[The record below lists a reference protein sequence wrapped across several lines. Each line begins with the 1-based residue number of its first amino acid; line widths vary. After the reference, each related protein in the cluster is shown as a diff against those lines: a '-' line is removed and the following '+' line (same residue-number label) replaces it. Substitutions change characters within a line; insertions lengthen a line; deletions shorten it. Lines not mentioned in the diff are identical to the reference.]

1 MGVSNDGDTGYRFVI
16 QVYLPRTIG
25 RVDPMIV
32 ADVMT
37 RNCITVAPDATVEE
51 AVNLMLS
58 RHISGLF
65 VVDKAGELAGVVTEG
80 DLLRRDEL
88 GTQRHRP
95 WWLRL
100 LASPARQ
107 AADFTRANARHVR
120 DVMTEDVLSIAQDA
134 PLEDV
139 VATMEKR
146 HIKRLPV
153 TADGKVVGVVSRADL
168 LRALIGRVRN
178 VEPLATDDLAIRTA
192 ILNALEAQP
201 WAPTT
206 TLNVTVADG
215 VVDLWGSITNDEERR
230 GIRVI
235 AENTP
240 GAKGVNDHLVYI
252 EPYTGTVID
261 APDVRS

>member
-1 MGVSNDGDTGYRFVI
+1 
-16 QVYLPRTIG
+16 
-25 RVDPMIV
+25 MIV

-37 RNCITVAPDATVEE
+37 RNCITIAPDATVEE

-88 GTQRHRP
+88 GTQRNRP

-107 AADFTRANARHVR
+107 AADFTQANGRHVR
-120 DVMTEDVLSIAQDA
+120 DVMTEDVLSIAQDS
-134 PLEDV
+134 PLEEV
-139 VATMEKR
+139 VAAMEKHR
-146 HIKRLPV
+146 IKRLPV

-168 LRALIGRVRN
+168 LRALIGRARTAA
-178 VEPLATDDLAIRTA
+178 PLASDDRSIRVA
-192 ILNALEAQP
+192 ILNALEAQSWTP
-201 WAPTT
+201 LT

-215 VVDLWGSITNDEERR
+215 VADVWGTITNEQERR
-230 GIRVI
+230 GIQVVV
-235 AENTP
+235 ENTP
-240 GAKGVNDHLVYI
+240 GVKAVHDHLVYI
-252 EPYTGTVID
+252 EPYTGTVIE
-261 APDVRS
+261 APDRTS

>member
-1 MGVSNDGDTGYRFVI
+1 
-16 QVYLPRTIG
+16 
-25 RVDPMIV
+25 MIV

-37 RNCITVAPDATVEE
+37 RNCITIAPDATVEE

-88 GTQRHRP
+88 GTQRNRP

-107 AADFTRANARHVR
+107 AADFTQANGRHVR
-120 DVMTEDVLSIAQDA
+120 DVMTEDVLSIAQDS
-134 PLEDV
+134 PLEEV
-139 VATMEKR
+139 VAAMEKHR
-146 HIKRLPV
+146 IKRLPV

-168 LRALIGRVRN
+168 LRALIGRARTAA
-178 VEPLATDDLAIRTA
+178 PLGSDDRSIRVA
-192 ILNALEAQP
+192 ILNALEAQSWTP
-201 WAPTT
+201 LT

-215 VVDLWGSITNDEERR
+215 VADVWGTITNEQERR
-230 GIRVI
+230 GIQVVV
-235 AENTP
+235 ENTP
-240 GAKGVNDHLVYI
+240 GVKAVHDHLVYI
-252 EPYTGTVID
+252 EPYTGTVIE
-261 APDVRS
+261 APDRTP

>member
-1 MGVSNDGDTGYRFVI
+1 
-16 QVYLPRTIG
+16 
-25 RVDPMIV
+25 MIV

-37 RNCITVAPDATVEE
+37 RNCITIASDATVEE

-65 VVDKAGELAGVVTEG
+65 VVDKDGTLAGVVTEG
-80 DLLRRDEL
+80 DLMRRDEL
-88 GTQRHRP
+88 GTQRNRP

-100 LASPARQ
+100 LVSPARQ
-107 AADFTRANARHVR
+107 AADFTQANGRHIR

-139 VATMEKR
+139 VTTMEKNR
-146 HIKRLPV
+146 IKRLPV
-153 TADGKVVGVVSRADL
+153 TADDRVVGVVSRADL

-178 VEPLATDDLAIRTA
+178 AGPIGIDDRAIRGA
-192 ILNALEAQP
+192 ILAALEAQS
-201 WAPTT
+201 WAPLT

-215 VVDLWGSITNDEERR
+215 VVDLWGTITNEQERH

-235 AENTP
+235 AENTD
-240 GAKGVNDHLVYI
+240 GVKSVNDHLVYI

-261 APDVRS
+261 APDNPGNR

>member
-1 MGVSNDGDTGYRFVI
+1 
-16 QVYLPRTIG
+16 
-25 RVDPMIV
+25 MIV

-37 RNCITVAPDATVEE
+37 RNCITIAPDATVEE

-65 VVDKAGELAGVVTEG
+65 VVDKTGDLAGVITEG

-88 GTQRHRP
+88 GTERNRP

-107 AADFTRANARHVR
+107 AADFTQANGRHVR
-120 DVMTEDVLSIAQDA
+120 DVMTEDVLTVAQDA
-134 PLEDV
+134 PLEEV
-139 VATMEKR
+139 VATMEKHR
-146 HIKRLPV
+146 IKRLPV

-178 VEPLATDDLAIRTA
+178 TEPLATDDRTIRTA
-192 ILNALEAQP
+192 ILDVLEAQS
-201 WAPTT
+201 WAPMT
-206 TLNVTVADG
+206 TLNVTVAEG
-215 VVDLWGSITNDEERR
+215 VVELWGTITNDEERR
-230 GIRVI
+230 AIRVV

-240 GAKGVNDHLVYI
+240 GVKAVNDHLVYI

-261 APDVRS
+261 APDVKS

>member
-1 MGVSNDGDTGYRFVI
+1 
-16 QVYLPRTIG
+16 
-25 RVDPMIV
+25 MIV

-37 RNCITVAPDATVEE
+37 RNCITIAPDATVEE

-88 GTQRHRP
+88 GTQRNRP

-107 AADFTRANARHVR
+107 AADFTQANGRHVR
-120 DVMTEDVLSIAQDA
+120 DVMTEDVLSIAQDS

-139 VATMEKR
+139 VAAMEKHR
-146 HIKRLPV
+146 IKRLPV

-168 LRALIGRVRN
+168 LRALIGRARTAA
-178 VEPLATDDLAIRTA
+178 PLASDDRSIRVA
-192 ILNALEAQP
+192 ILNALEAQSWTP
-201 WAPTT
+201 LT

-215 VVDLWGSITNDEERR
+215 VVDVWGTITNEQERR
-230 GIRVI
+230 GIQVVV
-235 AENTP
+235 ENTP
-240 GAKGVNDHLVYI
+240 GVKAVHDHLVYI
-252 EPYTGTVID
+252 EPYTGTVIE
-261 APDVRS
+261 APDRTS

>member
-1 MGVSNDGDTGYRFVI
+1 
-16 QVYLPRTIG
+16 
-25 RVDPMIV
+25 MIV

-37 RNCITVAPDATVEE
+37 RNCITIAPDATVED
-51 AVNLMLS
+51 AVNLMLE

-65 VVDKAGELAGVVTEG
+65 VLDKAGTLAGVVTEG

-88 GTQRHRP
+88 GTQRNRP

-107 AADFTRANARHVR
+107 AHDFTKANGRHVR
-120 DVMTEDVLSIAQDA
+120 DVMTADVLCIAQDS

-139 VATMEKR
+139 VEVMEKHR
-146 HIKRLPV
+146 IKRLPV
-153 TADGKVVGVVSRADL
+153 TADGKVIGVVSRADL

-178 VEPLATDDLAIRTA
+178 AEPLASDDRTIRTA
-192 ILNALEAQP
+192 IMAALESQS

-206 TLNVTVADG
+206 TLNVTVADR
-215 VVDLWGSITNDEERR
+215 VVDIWGTITNEEERR

-235 AENTP
+235 AENAP
-240 GAKGVNDHLVYI
+240 GVQAVHDHMVYI
-252 EPYTGTVID
+252 EPYTGTVIEE
-261 APDVRS
+261 PDLTS